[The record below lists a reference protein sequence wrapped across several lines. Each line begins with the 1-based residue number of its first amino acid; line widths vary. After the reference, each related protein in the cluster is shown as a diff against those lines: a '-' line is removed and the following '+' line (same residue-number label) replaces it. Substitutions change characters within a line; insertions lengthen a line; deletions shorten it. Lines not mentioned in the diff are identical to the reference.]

1 MANNVTYGIRLN
13 GHEKIDIVLIPGDLE
28 GYMPREIS
36 CVESKMVPRG
46 HITLWA
52 HILLVIVGFIQYAI
66 VARV

>member
-13 GHEKIDIVLIPGDLE
+13 GHEKIDIVLIPGDLK

-36 CVESKMVPRG
+36 CVESKIVPRG

-52 HILLVIVGFIQYAI
+52 LSY
-66 VARV
+66 